1 MTTVV
6 DAYAHARDGEPV
18 VICDFSPPRS
28 GDPAFVERIAEL
40 PADFIVVAYN
50 PGRIPRADSIAVA
63 HVIQQ
68 RLGKRAV
75 FSIAPRDMNTI
86 ALQSQLLGA
95 AMLGLENA
103 VILAGDDLSER
114 EQALGVQ
121 QVRDIAPTM
130 LIAATAAMNEGKDYR
145 GSNLQSP
152 TSFCIGGTI
161 DLGRGL
167 EREAKL
173 AAAKVESGA
182 QFLLSQPGFSLEERG
197 RFLAAYEAISDAPLA
212 VPVFW
217 GLQILAKDGLV
228 FGKVPASIREDLEK
242 GRDGA
247 DIAAE
252 MLASYVSAG
261 IRGVYL
267 VPPIRKGGVRDYAA
281 AQSVL
286 RAAGR

>member
-6 DAYAHARDGEPV
+6 DAYADARDGEPV

-28 GDPAFVERIAEL
+28 GDPASVERIAEV
-40 PADFIVVAYN
+40 PADFIFVAYN

-95 AMLGLENA
+95 AILGLENA

-121 QVRDIAPTM
+121 QVRDTAPTM
-130 LIAATAAMNEGKDYR
+130 LIAATAAMNEGQDYR

-161 DLGRGL
+161 DLGRDL

-173 AAAKVESGA
+173 AAAKIEAGA
-182 QFLLSQPGFSLEERG
+182 QFLLTQPGFSLEERE
-197 RFLAAYEAISDAPLA
+197 RFLAAYEAVSGVPLA

-217 GLQILAKDGLV
+217 GLQILAEDGLV
-228 FGKVPASIREDLEK
+228 FGNVPASIREDLEK

-286 RAAGR
+286 RAAGQ